1 MGRRPVDESAVIAG
15 MGTQGDKTVEAL
27 RTMLE
32 LLRNLPVQGARLGT
46 AKQSLEEEYRSARF
60 LPRQVPMLVL
70 AWDDLGEPE
79 DPRPGNWKVIQA
91 AGDAELAT
99 FAERFREG
107 DLIISVMGD
116 ASRIDLDA
124 LGKIAPVEQVSVEQI
139 FGY

>member
-1 MGRRPVDESAVIAG
+1 MTLHESQKIQRPTLTADLAAGSNVCPVCYRETPDE
-15 MGTQGDKTVEAL
+15 
-27 RTMLE
+27 
-32 LLRNLPVQGARLGT
+32 
-46 AKQSLEEEYRSARF
+46 F
-60 LPRQVPMLVL
+60 VPMLVL

-91 AGDAELAT
+91 SGEAELAR

-139 FGY
+139 FAY